1 MNDLNIAWKGTS
13 LVIPKHHK
21 ELIALFEAEKISFQ
35 PRGDIEAD
43 NDVILENRKNYFI
56 FEDIFASNIK
66 NINAIIEKLNTK
78 KILRKAEGVRFHVAS
93 I

>member
-13 LVIPKHHK
+13 LVIPKNHK

-43 NDVILENRKNYFI
+43 NDVILENRKTI
-56 FEDIFASNIK
+56 LS
-66 NINAIIEKLNTK
+66 L
-78 KILRKAEGVRFHVAS
+78 KIYLLRISK

>member
-1 MNDLNIAWKGTS
+1 MNDLKIAWKGTS
-13 LVIPKHHK
+13 LVIPKNHK

-78 KILRKAEGVRFHVAS
+78 KNTQKS
-93 I
+93 

>member
-13 LVIPKHHK
+13 LVIPKNHK

-78 KILRKAEGVRFHVAS
+78 KILRKAEGVRSHVAS

>member
-1 MNDLNIAWKGTS
+1 MD
-13 LVIPKHHK
+13 
-21 ELIALFEAEKISFQ
+21 
-35 PRGDIEAD
+35 
-43 NDVILENRKNYFI
+43 DVILENRKNYFI

>member
-13 LVIPKHHK
+13 LVTPKNHK

-78 KILRKAEGVRFHVAS
+78 KNTQKS
-93 I
+93 